1 MPFEVYARSAPLLC
15 SCHCTLN
22 THDVLLQTIQDLLCP
37 VLQIGLL
44 LRHLIAPRAVVDG
57 GPYSEHTLGR
67 PGVSSGPQSR
77 VLCNLAVTTSDM
89 LPQAIV
95 LTKNISV

>member
-1 MPFEVYARSAPLLC
+1 MPFEVYARSAPLFSL
-15 SCHCTLN
+15 CHCTLD

-37 VLQIGLL
+37 ILQIGLL

-57 GPYSEHTLGR
+57 GPDSEHTLGG
-67 PGVSSGPQSR
+67 PGVSSGPQSCI
-77 VLCNLAVTTSDM
+77 LCNLAVTTSDM

-95 LTKNISV
+95 LAKNISI